1 MQTNWKKKIVFDL
14 FSEYSFNG
22 NITEEEIRNK
32 VDYLNLGLLK
42 LTVLIEDLKQFI
54 VETYKKYKAEG
65 E

>member
-1 MQTNWKKKIVFDL
+1 M
-14 FSEYSFNG
+14 
-22 NITEEEIRNK
+22 
-32 VDYLNLGLLK
+32 DYLNLGLLK